1 MTGFCFFCFRLWW
14 VFCFIIS
21 DCDGFLFFQFQIVTF
36 FFIDS
41 IVTGFFHY
49 FDCDGFFFTTSIVT
63 GFCFHWF
70 DCDVFFPLLRLWRV
84 FSRHQSRFDG
94 FGISSDGFSSKTS
107 KKESRI
113 AKAGC
118 SQIVTAS
125 PATSHDLMVLE
136 PTNHGLDWSS
146 NHGKVTPFCFNYRFV
161 TGIRGNQSRFG
172 LCGSCWNATGF
183 SFIFVH
189 LKMWRVFPSILSI
202 LKCDGFFLQ
211 FCPS

>member
-1 MTGFCFFCFRLWW
+1 
-14 VFCFIIS
+14 
-21 DCDGFLFFQFQIVTF
+21 
-36 FFIDS
+36 
-41 IVTGFFHY
+41 VTGFLVKHLKRNQ
-49 FDCDGFFFTTSIVT
+49 GLPRP
-63 GFCFHWF
+63 
-70 DCDVFFPLLRLWRV
+70 DVAKLWRL
-84 FSRHQSRFDG
+84 
-94 FGISSDGFSSKTS
+94 
-107 KKESRI
+107 
-113 AKAGC
+113 
-118 SQIVTAS
+118 S